1 VSPLKLI
8 DAGVSKDDMMI
19 INTSIFIAKIT
30 LPLIIAR
37 YTSGPKPMSIYLK
50 ATLIK

>member
-1 VSPLKLI
+1 
-8 DAGVSKDDMMI
+8 MMI
-19 INTSIFIAKIT
+19 INTSIIAAKII
-30 LPLIIAR
+30 LPLFIAR